1 MPRIVA
7 EYQDRQRI
15 VFTARDRSMVNVR
28 TLREDGP
35 VGFNST
41 ELLLIALANCSL
53 GTLLNHPLL
62 LDREVMRCEAMFN
75 AEMQQNPSKVAS
87 VVGVIDLVVTD
98 PALLAH
104 TAELEAAAC
113 TCPMCNTISEATP
126 IRTEIRMRLG
136 AIDLVPSPA

>member
-62 LDREVMRCEAMFN
+62 LDREVMRCEAM
-75 AEMQQNPSKVAS
+75 
-87 VVGVIDLVVTD
+87 
-98 PALLAH
+98 
-104 TAELEAAAC
+104 
-113 TCPMCNTISEATP
+113 
-126 IRTEIRMRLG
+126 
-136 AIDLVPSPA
+136 